1 MREYSPKR
9 RTAVVFTGSG
19 STGAYHAG
27 ALKAIDESGV
37 KIDLVVGSGVGT
49 LAAAFAAVAGGA
61 RLYGQGG
68 FWHGLCWASL
78 YRVRWPLRV
87 AATLLAAAFVVFL
100 LPLALAMLA
109 GLLFPLV
116 LIVDLLAPGW
126 PASALGGLEAAP
138 AALRAPYLAAL
149 AAPVFALSV
158 FGLVM
163 LVRGFLRERRRL
175 PELFETLLDGERA
188 ALRLRKSLLEV
199 SRGVALSG
207 PAPAAGELSHKYVAL
222 LVENLGQ
229 PGFRELILRAGDLET
244 GRALPFTLLHDGP
257 RAAFVAARA
266 RQRRKH
272 AEGLPDAIDL
282 RSGEHA
288 ALLEGAVST
297 GLLPPLIAPALRMAF
312 PRGGIFAGE
321 THRLTDAS
329 LVSGS
334 GLEEALDAGAEQVIL
349 VSGSPEQ
356 AGLRPRRRGP
366 RALADAALAALER
379 QALERETEAA
389 ERVNRMVQTLGHVVL
404 DGARAWEDPATGKL
418 HREFALY
425 VVRPSSRALGPLE
438 LDGALDPAT
447 EVEQTLADLVEQGY
461 RDAYRLFV
469 EPVVGAVPDSVRSP
483 APAELPEGQPVSL

>member
-19 STGAYHAG
+19 ATGAYHAG
-27 ALKAIDESGV
+27 ALKAVDESGV

-68 FWHGLCWASL
+68 FWHGLSWASL

-87 AATLLAAAFVVFL
+87 AAVLLAAAFIVFL

-109 GLLFPLV
+109 GLLFPLM

-126 PASALGGLEAAP
+126 PVSLLGGLEAAP

-158 FGLVM
+158 FFVVTLA
-163 LVRGFLRERRRL
+163 RGFLRERRRL
-175 PELFETLLDGERA
+175 PELFETLFEGERA
-188 ALRLRKSLLEV
+188 AARLSKSLWEV
-199 SRGVALSG
+199 ARGVALSG
-207 PAPAAGELSHKYVAL
+207 PAPAAAELSHKYVAL

-244 GRALPFTLLHDGP
+244 GRALAFVLLHDGP

-266 RQRRKH
+266 RERRSH
-272 AEGLPDAIDL
+272 QDGLPDAVDL

-288 ALLEGAVST
+288 ALLFDTVRT

-312 PRGGIFAGE
+312 PRGGIFPGE

-334 GLEEALDAGAEQVIL
+334 GLQEALDAGAEQVIL

-379 QALERETEAA
+379 QALERDVEAA
-389 ERVNRMVQTLGHVVL
+389 ERLNRMVRTLGHVAE

-425 VVRPSSRALGPLE
+425 VVRPASRALGPLE

-447 EVEQTLADLVEQGY
+447 EVEQTLKDLVEQGY
-461 RDAYRLFV
+461 HDAYRLFV
-469 EPVVGAVPDSVRSP
+469 EPVVGAVPESTRV
-483 APAELPEGQPVSL
+483 PAEAFVPEGQAVSL